1 MLNKEENIFASKWA
15 YVPEHIPDYFCSFSD
30 ADPFLDHDL
39 IYYTHSGGMNIIA
52 YPLTPDSSRPG
63 LIDHIT
69 SLAGKFKPR
78 SIKTISPVQL
88 NISGYK
94 PGISEKDFYS
104 CLELDRINKN
114 AKLRNMLKRASA
126 DVYVSRTGSF
136 TKEHLLIFS
145 DFIKI
150 KEFDLEKAAFF
161 HRLPDYLAQSPG
173 SLIIEARFIKDQRLA
188 GFTVFESGLGD
199 YGFYLFNISANES
212 RKIPGINDLLLD
224 GAINEIKALG
234 KKFINMGL
242 GVNPGIERF
251 KAKWGA
257 ARFLPYHYQYFE
269 PAFSWRNFLK
279 RG

>member
-1 MLNKEENIFASKWA
+1 MLKTEEKIFASKWA
-15 YVPEHIPDYFCSFSD
+15 YLPEHVPDYFCSFSD
-30 ADPFLDHDL
+30 AEPFLDQDL
-39 IYYTHSGGMNIIA
+39 VYYTHSGGMNVIA
-52 YPLTPDSSRPG
+52 YPLNPDSSHPDMD
-63 LIDHIT
+63 DHIT
-69 SLAGKFKPR
+69 RLAAKFKPR
-78 SIKTISPVQL
+78 SIKSISPVQL
-88 NISGYK
+88 SISGYK

-104 CLELDRINKN
+104 CLELDRIRKN

-126 DVYVSRTGSF
+126 EVCVSKADAF
-136 TKEHLLIFS
+136 TKEHLLLVS

-150 KEFDLEKAAFF
+150 KGFDQEKAAFF
-161 HRLPDYLAQSPG
+161 HRLPDYLAQSAG
-173 SLIIEARFIKDQRLA
+173 SLIIEARFLNDQRLA

-199 YGFYLFNISANES
+199 YGFYLFNINANKS

-224 GAINEIKALG
+224 GAINEIKAHG

-257 ARFLPYHYQYFE
+257 ARFLPYYYQYFE
-269 PAFSWRNFLK
+269 PAFSWKSFFK